1 MSLVLLPGD
10 FLTIIISTITN
21 MKITTIITMIMS
33 EIIAIIITIIIG
45 MIITM
50 TTTIVAMI
58 INIPTFQFMTFL
70 KTTREPVTVAVKML
84 KEGHTDG
91 EMIDFVKVV
100 LWSFVFN
107 TKVTPRITI
116 IMVTLLLRR
125 WR

>member
-1 MSLVLLPGD
+1 
-10 FLTIIISTITN
+10 
-21 MKITTIITMIMS
+21 
-33 EIIAIIITIIIG
+33 

-100 LWSFVFN
+100 L
-107 TKVTPRITI
+107 
-116 IMVTLLLRR
+116 
-125 WR
+125 

>member
-1 MSLVLLPGD
+1 
-10 FLTIIISTITN
+10 
-21 MKITTIITMIMS
+21 
-33 EIIAIIITIIIG
+33 
-45 MIITM
+45 
-50 TTTIVAMI
+50 
-58 INIPTFQFMTFL
+58 
-70 KTTREPVTVAVKML
+70 ML

-107 TKVTPRITI
+107 TKVPPRITI

>member
-10 FLTIIISTITN
+10 ILTIIFT
-21 MKITTIITMIMS
+21 KIITMI
-33 EIIAIIITIIIG
+33 IAI
-45 MIITM
+45 IITM

-70 KTTREPVTVAVKML
+70 ITTREPVTVAVKML

-100 LWSFVFN
+100 F
-107 TKVTPRITI
+107 
-116 IMVTLLLRR
+116 
-125 WR
+125 